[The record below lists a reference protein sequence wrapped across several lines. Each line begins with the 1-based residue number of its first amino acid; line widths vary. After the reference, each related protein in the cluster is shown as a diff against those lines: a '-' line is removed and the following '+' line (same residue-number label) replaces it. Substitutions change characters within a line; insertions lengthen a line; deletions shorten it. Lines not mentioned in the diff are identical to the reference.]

1 MIGIAAAIRK
11 ARDFVTEPYG
21 FTEAEVKGILDGIHR
36 RGDRL
41 MTIFLSCH
49 TVVAMLLAGF
59 YDTWVLALCIA
70 ACAMSMF
77 LLSARLLPGH
87 LVTRSV
93 SGIAVQAFVA
103 LHIYQMHGMPE
114 MHFFFFMAFAM
125 MLVYQDWLSMWPGA
139 LLIIGQ
145 HILFAILH
153 NTGSPGYFYSESY
166 VGFQKLFFHFGI
178 AIVHVAICGGW
189 AVLMKRQTLQF
200 ARQEADLRESKERAE
215 DATNAKSA
223 FLAMMSHEIR
233 TPMNAVM
240 GMTQLLLDTTLTAEQ
255 RDYAESAKRGSD
267 GLLTVIN
274 DVLDFSKI
282 EAGKIVIHP
291 QPVNLY
297 HLLTEVMDL
306 LQSGALQKR
315 LGLDLYYPDHAPRF
329 FLGDASRIR
338 QIVVNLV
345 GNAIKYTDRGSIGM
359 RVEVKNNG
367 TLEDV
372 TVSVVDTGIGIAEEM
387 QPLLFQEFSQLDS
400 RSSRK
405 YGGTGLGLAISK
417 KLVELMGGEIGLQ
430 SRLGGG
436 STFWF
441 RLPLPLAAPT
451 PDQAGVTVERVL
463 PILNVHVLVVED
475 NAVNRRVAV
484 AFLGKLG
491 CTVETAKDGV
501 DAVRKWRESAYDLIL
516 MDCQMPELDGYGAT
530 REIRSQERPGGRI
543 PIIAMTAHALDGA
556 REDCLAAGMDDY
568 ISKPIDFATLAGLM
582 ERWAPADSLCYAGCA
597 TASAPLPA
605 TAAPPISLNE

>member
-1 MIGIAAAIRK
+1 MSTLVGAIRNT
-11 ARDFVTEPYG
+11 RDFVNEPFG
-21 FTEAEVKGILDGIHR
+21 FTKAEAKRILDEIHS

-49 TVVAMLLAGF
+49 AVVAMLLAGF
-59 YDTWVLALCIA
+59 HDTWLLSLGIA
-70 ACAMSMF
+70 TCAMSMF

-87 LVTRSV
+87 LVTRSI
-93 SGIAVQAFVA
+93 SGIALQSFVA

-114 MHFFFFMAFAM
+114 MHFFFFTAFTM

-178 AIVHVAICGGW
+178 AIVHVAICSRW
-189 AVLMKRQTLQF
+189 AVHMKRQTLQF

-240 GMTQLLLDTTLTAEQ
+240 GMTQLLLDTPLTDEQ
-255 RDYAESAKRGSD
+255 RDFAESAKRGSE

-291 QPVNLY
+291 QPLNLY

-306 LQSGALQKR
+306 LQTGALQKR
-315 LGLDLYYPDHAPRF
+315 LGLDLHYPEHAPRY

-338 QIVVNLV
+338 QIIVNLV
-345 GNAIKYTDRGSIGM
+345 GNAIKYTDRGSVGM
-359 RVEVKNNG
+359 RVAVESKG
-367 TLEDV
+367 ALEDV

-417 KLVELMGGEIGLQ
+417 KLAELMGGEIGLE

-441 RLPLPLAAPT
+441 RLPLPVAAPA
-451 PDQAGVTVERVL
+451 PEEALVTAERVL
-463 PILNVHVLVVED
+463 PTLNIHVLVAED

-491 CTVETAKDGV
+491 CTVVTATNGV
-501 DAVRKWRESAYDLIL
+501 DAVKKWRDGAYDIIL

-530 REIRSQERPGGRI
+530 MEIRSQERPGARI

-556 REDCLAAGMDDY
+556 REVCLDAGMDDY
-568 ISKPIDFATLAGLM
+568 ISKPIDFSTLVGLL
-582 ERWAPADSLCYAGCA
+582 ERWAPADPLCYAGCA
-597 TASAPLPA
+597 TASAPVPA